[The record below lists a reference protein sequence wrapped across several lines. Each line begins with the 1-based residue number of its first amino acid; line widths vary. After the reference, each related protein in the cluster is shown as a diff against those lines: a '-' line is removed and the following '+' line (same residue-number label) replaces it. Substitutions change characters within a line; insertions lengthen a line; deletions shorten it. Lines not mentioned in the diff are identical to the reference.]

1 MVEDD
6 EMYPFDI
13 NYDMIIRSN
22 DIMECTRDLARAI
35 KMNPYISA
43 GDYLMSLPNSILDH
57 LLVVADDEE
66 HENFAELPLISEM
79 LARAEGLDA
88 SEDEEESLKR
98 LKMLIALI
106 AVEGLG
112 RKGLIK
118 AYRENYSF
126 GEDMGN
132 KPVAEKLK

>member
-1 MVEDD
+1 MVDD
-6 EMYPFDI
+6 IYPFDI
-13 NYDMIIRSN
+13 NYDMIIRA
-22 DIMECTRDLARAI
+22 DDLMECTRDLARMI
-35 KMNPYISA
+35 KMNPYIST
-43 GDYLMSLPNSILDH
+43 GDYLMSLPNSILDE

-66 HENFAELPLISEM
+66 HDNFSELPLMSEI

-88 SEDEEESLKR
+88 AQDEEDSLKR
-98 LKMLIALI
+98 LKMFIALI

-118 AYRENYSF
+118 VHRENYSL

-132 KPVAEKLK
+132 KPVASKLK

>member
-1 MVEDD
+1 MVDD
-6 EMYPFDI
+6 IYPFNI
-13 NYDMIIRSN
+13 NYENIIRAG
-22 DIMECTRDLARAI
+22 DLMECTRDLARTI
-35 KMNPYISA
+35 KLNPYISA
-43 GDYLMSLPNSILDH
+43 GDYLMSLPNSILDE

-66 HENFAELPLISEM
+66 HDSFAELPLISEI

-88 SEDEEESLKR
+88 AQDEEESLKR

-118 AYRENYSF
+118 VYRENYSF

-132 KPVAEKLK
+132 KPVAEKL